1 MKNTLIWTFIAG
13 SGLFNL
19 TRENS
24 KTSLYLPLQQLEPG
38 PQFLESMKIIYV
50 SLSWSS
56 GSLLL
61 KSRQAWMLLRPHQS
75 NLRSLWQLCNVVAV
89 WNFQREHLWILFDNC
104 PSWHS
109 LWFQSRGCI
118 NKDLQ
123 CPFLSFRSS
132 PLWKVRF
139 FDAHRIHIG
148 FVPTMNDA
156 KLSGL
161 STLALLNYKEIKYVN
176 IKKSIHVQD
185 FHERLFSQ
193 SSDKKNNLTN
203 VSHTLCWQDWVL
215 FAALID
221 LFVTRQFVKH
231 ATHKTWKWVCKF
243 VHLVI
248 FFQFCLRARS
258 SSSEAH
264 ALSFAQLVLKF
275 EVAKLDKL

>member
-38 PQFLESMKIIYV
+38 PQFLESTKIIYV
-50 SLSWSS
+50 SSSWSF

-61 KSRQAWMLLRPHQS
+61 KSRQAWMLLRPLQS

-109 LWFQSRGCI
+109 LWFQSRGWI

-156 KLSGL
+156 
-161 STLALLNYKEIKYVN
+161 
-176 IKKSIHVQD
+176 
-185 FHERLFSQ
+185 
-193 SSDKKNNLTN
+193 
-203 VSHTLCWQDWVL
+203 
-215 FAALID
+215 
-221 LFVTRQFVKH
+221 
-231 ATHKTWKWVCKF
+231 
-243 VHLVI
+243 
-248 FFQFCLRARS
+248 
-258 SSSEAH
+258 
-264 ALSFAQLVLKF
+264 
-275 EVAKLDKL
+275 